1 MEHKTTKSF
10 GSLTGEDSL
19 AFTSLKDN
27 DESGQRISDER
38 ILDLKTKPDNKRE
51 TSISNDFDIISLID
65 KDNNKSTSDPSSSRS
80 SRSSRRVTK
89 DKNGNE
95 VIEIEVNDSFILP
108 SDDKGLFCPVRKLL
122 IIGLKNWKSQK
133 GGKPTLIAQY
143 PNGNSRNAEK
153 DYGNLIYAWFPN
165 DIEIEVFSEKDNK
178 SKLFSHS
185 FVYMI
190 STDGEGTRSYCT
202 FLNFYELVLKDNG
215 LPMIVPKSIWV
226 ISNEC
231 LYESQT
237 QFLQI
242 IFKNVIFV
250 NNIKSILA
258 LYDDPMNYLLN
269 VSMAI
274 QWEIKDDWQ
283 KYTK

>member
-1 MEHKTTKSF
+1 MQMEHKTTKSF

-108 SDDKGLFCPVRKLL
+108 SDDKGLFSPVRKLL
-122 IIGLKNWKSQK
+122 IIGLKN
-133 GGKPTLIAQY
+133 
-143 PNGNSRNAEK
+143 
-153 DYGNLIYAWFPN
+153 
-165 DIEIEVFSEKDNK
+165 
-178 SKLFSHS
+178 
-185 FVYMI
+185 
-190 STDGEGTRSYCT
+190 
-202 FLNFYELVLKDNG
+202 
-215 LPMIVPKSIWV
+215 
-226 ISNEC
+226 
-231 LYESQT
+231 
-237 QFLQI
+237 
-242 IFKNVIFV
+242 
-250 NNIKSILA
+250 
-258 LYDDPMNYLLN
+258 
-269 VSMAI
+269 
-274 QWEIKDDWQ
+274 
-283 KYTK
+283 